1 MTSYNPWGNLKGG
14 GTWTNPP
21 TQASDDD
28 DADDD
33 DGDDDGDDEDDDDGS
48 DDGDDDDD
56 DDDHDNDGE
65 INADTE
71 RISFLRIDIDGNYF
85 LNFFLKKT

>member
-28 DADDD
+28 DDDD
-33 DGDDDGDDEDDDDGS
+33 DADADADADAAADADD

-56 DDDHDNDGE
+56 DDDDE
-65 INADTE
+65 IHADTE
-71 RISFLRIDIDGNYF
+71 RLSLIKSILTEIWFWKYL
-85 LNFFLKKT
+85 

>member
-1 MTSYNPWGNLKGG
+1 MTSYNPGGNPKGG

-28 DADDD
+28 DDADADADADAAADADD
-33 DGDDDGDDEDDDDGS
+33 

-56 DDDHDNDGE
+56 DDDDDDE
-65 INADTE
+65 IHADTE
-71 RISFLRIDIDGNYF
+71 RLSLIKSILTEIWFWKYF
-85 LNFFLKKT
+85 